1 MVVDNHELLRDLSEA
16 MNAAQDEVMA
26 ARRAPATQ
34 LDLMAARRH
43 YLATI
48 LAYQQVLTLCRLPIP
63 HKLRDE
69 ARLLLRLVPDAVP
82 QAGRPA
88 HPPTSARRAR

>member
-34 LDLMAARRH
+34 LDLMAARRR

-82 QAGRPA
+82 PA
-88 HPPTSARRAR
+88 R